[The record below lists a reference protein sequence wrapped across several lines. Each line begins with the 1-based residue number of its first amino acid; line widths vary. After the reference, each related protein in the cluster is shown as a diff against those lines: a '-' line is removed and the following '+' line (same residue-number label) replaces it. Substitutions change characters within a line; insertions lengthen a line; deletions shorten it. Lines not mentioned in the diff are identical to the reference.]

1 MPRKGK
7 ERHQEGRV
15 PRPIPPPYQVSQRY
29 DVKRE
34 MLLLIPSISE
44 TEPFHGNTKKVY
56 DVAVGALFYIH
67 VCVP

>member
-29 DVKRE
+29 DVKQE

-44 TEPFHGNTKKVY
+44 TEPFHGNTKKSV
-56 DVAVGALFYIH
+56 
-67 VCVP
+67 